1 MRRVPRS
8 VVPAVAA
15 VLILLVPT
23 GFVLA
28 QAAPDSATLADPN
41 YTPRWI
47 FAVEDTL
54 DLPAFFRMSP
64 QEVRADRVRIG
75 DILKQCI
82 EREKQMREAIET
94 YEATMQ
100 TKLQITIGD
109 VAAPERQYIEERVEK
124 VIYRKPNRS
133 RSVLLLHER
142 YKIEDG
148 EREEWDDD
156 AAVEIGFEDFNDLPF
171 YLEETNDYDFDIRSR
186 EIVGDRVI
194 YEVAL
199 EPKSDFDIA
208 PQGVIWID
216 ASNYQILREEFDFGD
231 RAPMPLFVK
240 SVGPFVRERVQ
251 VGDIWVWKR
260 MRIRLDLRLGFF
272 RFMEESIPD
281 TVQLL
286 VDFQDHRVN
295 EGLSTG
301 RNRDESPTLDEAT
314 EGTDATDG

>member
-1 MRRVPRS
+1 MLRVPRCFGL
-8 VVPAVAA
+8 AVAA
-15 VLILLVPT
+15 ALSLLAPT
-23 GFVLA
+23 GPAFA
-28 QAAPDSATLADPN
+28 QAVPDSATLADPN

-75 DILKQCI
+75 DILKKCI
-82 EREKQMREAIET
+82 EREKQMRESIET
-94 YEATMQ
+94 YEATMR
-100 TKLQITIGD
+100 TKLQMGVGD
-109 VAAPERQYIEERVEK
+109 VDAPDRQYVEERVEK
-124 VIYRKPNRS
+124 VLYRKPNRS

-142 YKIEDG
+142 YKIENG
-148 EREEWDDD
+148 AREEWDDD

-208 PQGVIWID
+208 PHGVIWID

-240 SVGPFVRERVQ
+240 SVGPFVRERVK
-251 VGDIWVWKR
+251 VGDVWVWKR

-295 EGLSTG
+295 EGLSTD
-301 RNRDESPTLDEAT
+301 RNDDEPQTIDEAT
-314 EGTDATDG
+314 EGIDATDG